1 MSLVQIII
9 DETTNRTMTG
19 TWVFDRTDGG
29 TFVPPQGSL
38 FPSSPQDGEMFWRTD
53 LGVLYRYDLATTTW
67 VAGATALPST
77 VKSGVIPPASFSG
90 NPKKATVT
98 FGTPYSNTNYSIV
111 LGVSTDGTK
120 TFALD
125 YESKTASGFVVNLN
139 SNNLATLIEVGWH
152 AMPYGS

>member
-29 TFVPPQGSL
+29 TLVPPQGTS
-38 FPSSPQDGEMFWRTD
+38 FPSSPQDGEIFWRTD
-53 LGVLYRYDLATTTW
+53 QNVLYRYNLATTSW
-67 VAGATALPST
+67 VAVSAALPTS

-98 FGTPYSNTNYSIV
+98 FGSPYPDTNYSIV
-111 LGVSTDGTK
+111 LGVCTDGTK

-125 YESKTASGFVVNLN
+125 YENKTTTGFVVNLN

-152 AMPYGS
+152 TLQNGS